1 MTRAVQAFEAQG
13 VEVHRI
19 LLADTD
25 CASLPE
31 QESVPKVM
39 VVGAGEFVTAI
50 NLDVL
55 CAAEAG
61 RILVA
66 FRPSAYRLVDPEHN
80 LVTVEFPN

>member
-1 MTRAVQAFEAQG
+1 MTICRTE
-13 VEVHRI
+13 EER
-19 LLADTD
+19 LPD

-61 RILVA
+61 KKIKRNFSYVI
-66 FRPSAYRLVDPEHN
+66 
-80 LVTVEFPN
+80 